1 MRLLYTKPVLKDMS
15 QGSRIAF
22 ARQFRLMTQDNVSD
36 RLGLTGECKR
46 RTMTRYEKGNR
57 NPKEDRTKEIA
68 KILDVNYNAI
78 KKYDYLEIIDVIYSL
93 MWLEEIIPNYRID
106 LSNVP
111 YVDETQIKC
120 IRNFINEWDYMRS
133 KRLRREI
140 SYNDYINWKLNYNL
154 EDK

>member
-1 MRLLYTKPVLKDMS
+1 
-15 QGSRIAF
+15 
-22 ARQFRLMTQDNVSD
+22 
-36 RLGLTGECKR
+36 
-46 RTMTRYEKGNR
+46 
-57 NPKEDRTKEIA
+57 
-68 KILDVNYNAI
+68 
-78 KKYDYLEIIDVIYSL
+78 

>member
-1 MRLLYTKPVLKDMS
+1 
-15 QGSRIAF
+15 
-22 ARQFRLMTQDNVSD
+22 
-36 RLGLTGECKR
+36 
-46 RTMTRYEKGNR
+46 MTRYEKGNR

-93 MWLEEIIPNYRID
+93 MWLEELIPNYRID

-111 YVDETQIKC
+111 YVDEKQIKC
-120 IRNFINEWDYMRS
+120 IRSFINEWDNMRS

-140 SYNDYINWKLNYNL
+140 SYNDYINWKLNYKL